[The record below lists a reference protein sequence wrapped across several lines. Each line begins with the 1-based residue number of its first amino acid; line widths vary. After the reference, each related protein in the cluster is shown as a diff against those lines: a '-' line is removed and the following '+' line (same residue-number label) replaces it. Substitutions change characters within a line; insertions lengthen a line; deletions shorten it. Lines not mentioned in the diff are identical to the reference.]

1 LSVNNNKTGGSSSGS
16 GRRSNTARTT
26 RSKSA
31 NGSERAHAER
41 NMTKN
46 ADVTL
51 RNEILVLLMF
61 ALSILLF
68 LSNFKL
74 CGPIGELLKNLTFG
88 LFGIIG
94 YIVPVLIIIATVYY
108 IIKRKDNS
116 ISVGKI
122 VCIAAMVVLV
132 CTFTGLLSSSGDGA
146 DLKLGTVYK
155 SAMEGKGGGLIG
167 FVLVKILLP
176 IFGSIASYVIVIA
189 LFLIT
194 LVLLTRFSITEAIKE
209 RSTSVAQ
216 HANRD
221 LEARRERKKIRVQ
234 EREAMQQIKLDQE
247 RMDSERRLEIARK
260 EQQARAGLGGPVGSP
275 MNAPESAK
283 TSDGKVTNPI
293 YDEVRKSKTGSFSV
307 TYNNQTKI
315 VSMDPE
321 ADIPPIETI
330 HGDIEEPVSRPG
342 MAREERPSTRP
353 MRAQGAD
360 LNTGSRTEG
369 RNGAYGRDGV
379 GSDRSQGTTVVRNAI
394 AAAAEAALGQKDAFS
409 AEKGRM
415 ERLDPGKTGG
425 VSSRSTN
432 AASDPDVKTLVTASG
447 RVITH
452 EIGQGGQS
460 KVASMKREGEATI
473 FDEVSAALAP
483 VNAYVEKKEYV
494 FPPISLLNKGS
505 GKDGRNMDNELRE
518 NAVKLQQTL
527 QNFGVGVTVTNVSC
541 GPTVTRY
548 ELAPEQGVKV
558 SQIVRL
564 QDDIKLNL
572 AAPDIRIEA
581 PIPGKA
587 AIGIEIPNRESAS
600 VMLRDLLDTDDFR
613 NASSKLSFGAG
624 KDIGGQIIIS
634 DIGKMPHLLIAG
646 ATGSGKSVCINTIIM
661 SILYKAKPSEV
672 KLILID
678 PKVVELSVYNGIP
691 HLMIPVV
698 TDPKKASGA
707 LSWAVSEMTQR
718 YKKFADLAVRDLKGY
733 NEKIAEQQK
742 ENSDKPG
749 LRQLPQIVI
758 IVDELADLM
767 MVAPGEVED
776 SICRLAQM
784 ARAAGLH
791 LILAT
796 QRPSVNVI
804 TGVIKA
810 NVPSRIAFS
819 VSSGVDSR
827 TILDMI
833 GAEKLLGR
841 GDMLYYPA
849 GIQKPLR
856 VQGAFVSDKEVSA
869 VVEFLTKQKNVIG
882 GAPEQA
888 EEINQHIE
896 ASATGKDKA
905 SEGDAASQEDD
916 RFALDSLFR
925 EAGLLLAGKEKS
937 SIGMLQRA
945 FRIGFNRAARI
956 MDQLAEAGLVGEEE
970 GTKPRRVL
978 MTEVEFEQYCDE
990 NDILK

>member
-1 LSVNNNKTGGSSSGS
+1 
-16 GRRSNTARTT
+16 
-26 RSKSA
+26 
-31 NGSERAHAER
+31 
-41 NMTKN
+41 MTKN

-108 IIKRKDNS
+108 IIKRKETS
-116 ISVGKI
+116 ISAGKI
-122 VCIAAMVVLV
+122 VCMATMVVSV
-132 CTFTGLLSSSGDGA
+132 CTFTELLRHSGA
-146 DLKLGTVYK
+146 DSDMSIGAIYK
-155 SAMEGKGGGLIG
+155 TAMEGKGGGLIG
-167 FVLVKILLP
+167 CILVKILVP
-176 IFGSIASYVIVIA
+176 IFGIIASYVIDIVI
-189 LFLIT
+189 FLIAV
-194 LVLLTRFSITEAIKE
+194 VLLTRFSITEAIKE
-209 RSTSVAQ
+209 RSTSVAR

-221 LEARRERKKIRVQ
+221 LEVRRERKKIRVQ
-234 EREAMQQIKLDQE
+234 EREAMQQLKLDQE
-247 RMDSERRLEIARK
+247 RIDSERRLEIARK
-260 EQQARAGLGGPVGSP
+260 EQQARAGLGGLPLPSG
-275 MNAPESAK
+275 NAADATVSK
-283 TSDGKVTNPI
+283 DGKVQNPV
-293 YDEVRKSKTGSFSV
+293 YNEVKKTKTGSFSV

-315 VSMDPE
+315 VSMDPDE
-321 ADIPPIETI
+321 DIPPIETI
-330 HGDIEEPVSRPG
+330 HGDIEEPVVRPVSD
-342 MAREERPSTRP
+342 ANSTSARP
-353 MRAQGAD
+353 MRAPG
-360 LNTGSRTEG
+360 TGSSEPST
-369 RNGAYGRDGV
+369 
-379 GSDRSQGTTVVRNAI
+379 VRNAV
-394 AAAAEAALGQKDAFS
+394 AAAASAAMGRKDLPSTGNVTPHTGSAQSGPSQSPRPSGGNNITADALTRSLGD
-409 AEKGRM
+409 
-415 ERLDPGKTGG
+415 
-425 VSSRSTN
+425 
-432 AASDPDVKTLVTASG
+432 DPDVKTIVTSSG

-452 EIGQGGQS
+452 EVGQGGQS
-460 KVASMKREGEATI
+460 KVPSMKREGEATI
-473 FDEVSAALAP
+473 FEEVSAALAP
-483 VNAYVEKKEYV
+483 VKPYIEPKEYV
-494 FPPISLLNKGS
+494 FPPISLLNKGI
-505 GKDGRNMDNELRE
+505 GKGGRNMDNELRE
-518 NAVKLQQTL
+518 NALKLQQTL

-548 ELAPEQGVKV
+548 ELSPEQGVKV

-624 KDIGGQIIIS
+624 KDIGGQNIIS

-718 YKKFADLAVRDLKGY
+718 YKKFADLSVRDLKGY
-733 NEKIAEQQK
+733 NEKIAEQAK
-742 ENSDKPG
+742 AEPDKPG
-749 LRQLPQIVI
+749 LRPLPQIVI

-882 GAPEQA
+882 GATEEA
-888 EEINQHIE
+888 DEINQHIE
-896 ASATGKDKA
+896 ASASGKDKA
-905 SEGDAASQEDD
+905 AESGNDAQEED
-916 RFALDSLFR
+916 RFALDELFR
-925 EAGLLLAGKEKS
+925 EAGLLLAGKDKC

-956 MDQLAEAGLVGEEE
+956 IDQLAEAGLVGEEE

-978 MTEVEFEQYCDE
+978 MTQEQFEQYCDE
-990 NDILK
+990 NNISR

>member
-1 LSVNNNKTGGSSSGS
+1 
-16 GRRSNTARTT
+16 
-26 RSKSA
+26 
-31 NGSERAHAER
+31 
-41 NMTKN
+41 MTKN
-46 ADVTL
+46 ADVSL
-51 RNEILVLLMF
+51 RNEILVLVMF

-108 IIKRKDNS
+108 IIKRKETS
-116 ISVGKI
+116 ISAGKI
-122 VCIAAMVVLV
+122 VCMAAMVVLV
-132 CTFTGLLSSSGDGA
+132 CTFTELLRHTGA
-146 DLKLGTVYK
+146 DAEEMKIGAIYK
-155 SAMEGKGGGLIG
+155 TAMEGKGGGLIG
-167 FVLVKILLP
+167 CILVKILVP
-176 IFGSIASYVIVIA
+176 IFGIIASYVIDIV
-189 LFLIT
+189 LFLIAV
-194 LVLLTRFSITEAIKE
+194 VLLTRFSITEAIKE
-209 RSTSVAQ
+209 RSTSVAR

-221 LEARRERKKIRVQ
+221 LEARRERKKIREQ

-247 RMDSERRLEIARK
+247 RIDSERRLEIARK
-260 EQQARAGLGGPVGSP
+260 EQLARAGLGGTLPGPNSN
-275 MNAPESAK
+275 MADTTASK
-283 TSDGKVTNPI
+283 DGKVQNPV
-293 YDEVRKSKTGSFSV
+293 YDEVKKSKVGSFSV

-321 ADIPPIETI
+321 EDIPLMETI
-330 HGDIEEPVSRPG
+330 HGDVEDTSGRP
-342 MAREERPSTRP
+342 A
-353 MRAQGAD
+353 AD
-360 LNTGSRTEG
+360 SKQT
-369 RNGAYGRDGV
+369 
-379 GSDRSQGTTVVRNAI
+379 VRNAV
-394 AAAAEAALGQKDAFS
+394 AAAAGAAMGRREGSDARPERASGSNVGGAQSYDRNSGAPSDSGRGPGAGQTTSGGNGITAS
-409 AEKGRM
+409 A
-415 ERLDPGKTGG
+415 LN
-425 VSSRSTN
+425 RSIIGD
-432 AASDPDVKTLVTASG
+432 DPDVKTIVTSSG

-460 KVASMKREGEATI
+460 KVPSMKREGEATI
-473 FDEVSAALAP
+473 FEEVSAALAP
-483 VNAYVEKKEYV
+483 VKPYVEEKEYV
-494 FPPISLLNKGS
+494 FPPMSLLNKGV
-505 GKDGRNMDNELRE
+505 GRAGRNMDNELRE
-518 NAVKLQQTL
+518 NAMKLQQTL

-613 NASSKLSFGAG
+613 NAPSKLSFGAG

-718 YKKFADLAVRDLKGY
+718 YKKFADLSVRDLKGY
-733 NEKIAEQQK
+733 NEKIEEQIKQDPTK
-742 ENSDKPG
+742 SG
-749 LRQLPQIVI
+749 LRKLPQIVI

-856 VQGAFVSDKEVSA
+856 VQGAFVSDKEVSS

-882 GAPEQA
+882 GSTEQA

-896 ASATGKDKA
+896 ASASGKDKA
-905 SEGDAASQEDD
+905 SDNDADSQEDD
-916 RFALDSLFR
+916 RFALDPLFR

-970 GTKPRRVL
+970 GTKPRRVM

-990 NDILK
+990 NGITK

>member
-1 LSVNNNKTGGSSSGS
+1 
-16 GRRSNTARTT
+16 
-26 RSKSA
+26 
-31 NGSERAHAER
+31 
-41 NMTKN
+41 MTKN

-108 IIKRKDNS
+108 IIKRKETS
-116 ISVGKI
+116 ISAGKI
-122 VCIAAMVVLV
+122 VCLATMVVAV
-132 CTFTGLLSSSGDGA
+132 CTFTELLRHSGA
-146 DLKLGTVYK
+146 DSDMSISSIYK
-155 SAMEGKGGGLIG
+155 TAMEGKGGGLIG
-167 FVLVKILLP
+167 CILVKILVP
-176 IFGSIASYVIVIA
+176 IFGIIASYVIDIVI
-189 LFLIT
+189 FLIAI
-194 LVLLTRFSITEAIKE
+194 VLLTRFSITEAIKE
-209 RSTSVAQ
+209 RSTSVAR

-221 LEARRERKKIRVQ
+221 LEARRERKKIREQ

-247 RMDSERRLEIARK
+247 RIDSERRLEIARK
-260 EQQARAGLGGPVGSP
+260 EQQARAGLGGLPLPGG
-275 MNAPESAK
+275 NSADAT
-283 TSDGKVTNPI
+283 TSKDGKVLNPV
-293 YDEVRKSKTGSFSV
+293 YDEVKKSKAGSFSV

-315 VSMDPE
+315 VSMDPNE
-321 ADIPPIETI
+321 DIPPIETI
-330 HGDIEEPVSRPG
+330 HGDIEEPLVRPG
-342 MAREERPSTRP
+342 SMDVLHSSSRP
-353 MRAQGAD
+353 MRAPG
-360 LNTGSRTEG
+360 TGSSTE
-369 RNGAYGRDGV
+369 
-379 GSDRSQGTTVVRNAI
+379 STTVRNAV
-394 AAAAEAALGQKDAFS
+394 AAAASAAMGRKDLPSTGSSAMQGSSSQSGAAQSTRPSGGNNITADALTRSLGD
-409 AEKGRM
+409 
-415 ERLDPGKTGG
+415 
-425 VSSRSTN
+425 
-432 AASDPDVKTLVTASG
+432 DPDVKTIVTSSG

-452 EIGQGGQS
+452 EVGQGGQS
-460 KVASMKREGEATI
+460 KVPSMKREGEATI
-473 FDEVSAALAP
+473 FEEVSAALAP
-483 VNAYVEKKEYV
+483 VKPYVEPKEYV
-494 FPPISLLNKGS
+494 FPPISLLNKGV
-505 GKDGRNMDNELRE
+505 GKGGRNMDNELRE
-518 NAVKLQQTL
+518 NALKLQQTL

-548 ELAPEQGVKV
+548 ELSPEQGVKV

-624 KDIGGQIIIS
+624 KDIGGQNIIS

-672 KLILID
+672 QLILID

-718 YKKFADLAVRDLKGY
+718 YKKFADLSVRDLKGY
-733 NEKIAEQQK
+733 NEKIAEQAK
-742 ENSDKPG
+742 AEPDKPG
-749 LRQLPQIVI
+749 LRPLPQIVI

-882 GAPEQA
+882 GATEEA
-888 EEINQHIE
+888 DEINQHIE
-896 ASATGKDKA
+896 ASASGKDKA
-905 SEGDAASQEDD
+905 AESEADSQEDD
-916 RFALDSLFR
+916 RFALDPLFR

-970 GTKPRRVL
+970 GTKPRRVM
-978 MTEVEFEQYCDE
+978 MTEAEFEQYCDE
-990 NDILK
+990 NNISR

>member
-1 LSVNNNKTGGSSSGS
+1 
-16 GRRSNTARTT
+16 
-26 RSKSA
+26 
-31 NGSERAHAER
+31 
-41 NMTKN
+41 MTKN

-108 IIKRKDNS
+108 IIKRKETS
-116 ISVGKI
+116 ISAGKI
-122 VCIAAMVVLV
+122 VCMAAMVVLV
-132 CTFTGLLSSSGDGA
+132 CTFTELLRHSGTNA
-146 DLKLGTVYK
+146 EEMKLGVIYK
-155 SAMEGKGGGLIG
+155 TAMEGKGGGLIG
-167 FVLVKILLP
+167 GAIVKILVP
-176 IFGSIASYVIVIA
+176 IFGVIASYVIDIV
-189 LFLIT
+189 LFLIAV
-194 LVLLTRFSITEAIKE
+194 VLLTRFSITEAIKE
-209 RSTSVAQ
+209 RSTSVAR

-221 LEARRERKKIRVQ
+221 LEVRRERKKIREQ

-247 RMDSERRLEIARK
+247 RIDSERRLEIARK
-260 EQQARAGLGGPVGSP
+260 EQQARAGLGGALPAA
-275 MNAPESAK
+275 NANTADTTVSK
-283 TSDGKVTNPI
+283 DGKVQNPV
-293 YDEVRKSKTGSFSV
+293 YDEVKKSKIGSFSV

-321 ADIPPIETI
+321 DDIPLMETI
-330 HGDIEEPVSRPG
+330 HGDIEEPVKRPG
-342 MAREERPSTRP
+342 SDGTSRQTVQNAVAAAASAAMGRKDLPS
-353 MRAQGAD
+353 
-360 LNTGSRTEG
+360 TGSRPMQSSSSQ
-369 RNGAYGRDGV
+369 NGPSQNSSQNMRPSGGNNITADALT
-379 GSDRSQGTTVVRNAI
+379 RS
-394 AAAAEAALGQKDAFS
+394 LGD
-409 AEKGRM
+409 
-415 ERLDPGKTGG
+415 
-425 VSSRSTN
+425 
-432 AASDPDVKTLVTASG
+432 DPDVKTLVTSSG

-452 EIGQGGQS
+452 EVGQGGQS
-460 KVASMKREGEATI
+460 KVPSLKREGESTI
-473 FDEVSAALAP
+473 FEDVSAALAP
-483 VNAYVEKKEYV
+483 VKPYIEPKEYV
-494 FPPISLLNKGS
+494 FPPISLLNKGV
-505 GKDGRNMDNELRE
+505 GKGGRNMDNELRE
-518 NAVKLQQTL
+518 NAMKLQQTL

-600 VMLRDLLDTDDFR
+600 VMLRDLLDSDDFR

-624 KDIGGQIIIS
+624 KDIGGQNIIS

-718 YKKFADLAVRDLKGY
+718 YKKFADLSVRDLKGY
-733 NEKIAEQQK
+733 NEKIAEQAK
-742 ENSDKPG
+742 AEPDKPG
-749 LRQLPQIVI
+749 LRPLPQIVI

-882 GAPEQA
+882 GSA
-888 EEINQHIE
+888 EEADEINQHIE
-896 ASATGKDKA
+896 ASASGKDKA
-905 SEGDAASQEDD
+905 AESDSEAQEED
-916 RFALDSLFR
+916 RFALDELFR
-925 EAGLLLAGKEKS
+925 EAGLLLAGKDKC

-956 MDQLAEAGLVGEEE
+956 IDQLAEAGLVGEEE

-978 MTEVEFEQYCDE
+978 MTQAQFEQYCDE
-990 NDILK
+990 NGITK

>member
-1 LSVNNNKTGGSSSGS
+1 MAVSNNRAGNSSSGS
-16 GRRSNTARTT
+16 KGHTGTQRSV
-26 RSKSA
+26 RSTPER
-31 NGSERAHAER
+31 NSEPSSRPER

-108 IIKRKDNS
+108 IIKRKETS

-122 VCIAAMVVLV
+122 VCMATMVVSV
-132 CTFTGLLSSSGDGA
+132 CTFTELLRHSGA
-146 DLKLGTVYK
+146 DSDMSIGSIYK
-155 SAMEGKGGGLIG
+155 TAMEGKGGGLIG
-167 FVLVKILLP
+167 CILVKILVP
-176 IFGSIASYVIVIA
+176 IFGIIASYVIDIVI
-189 LFLIT
+189 FLIAV
-194 LVLLTRFSITEAIKE
+194 VLLTRFSITEAIKE
-209 RSTSVAQ
+209 RSTSVAR

-221 LEARRERKKIRVQ
+221 LEVRRERKKIREQ

-247 RMDSERRLEIARK
+247 RIDSERRLEIARK
-260 EQQARAGLGGPVGSP
+260 EQQARAGLTGLPVPGG
-275 MNAPESAK
+275 NSADTAVTK
-283 TSDGKVTNPI
+283 DGKVQNPV
-293 YDEVRKSKTGSFSV
+293 YNEVKKTKTGSFSV

-315 VSMDPE
+315 VSMDPDE
-321 ADIPPIETI
+321 DIPPIETI
-330 HGDIEEPVSRPG
+330 HGDIEEPVVRNVSSDANQTIG
-342 MAREERPSTRP
+342 RP
-353 MRAQGAD
+353 MRAPG
-360 LNTGSRTEG
+360 TGSATEP
-369 RNGAYGRDGV
+369 A
-379 GSDRSQGTTVVRNAI
+379 TVRNAV
-394 AAAAEAALGQKDAFS
+394 AAAASAAMGRKDLPSTGSTPSTGSSATNTRPSGGNNITADALTRSLGD
-409 AEKGRM
+409 
-415 ERLDPGKTGG
+415 
-425 VSSRSTN
+425 
-432 AASDPDVKTLVTASG
+432 DPDVKTIVTSSG

-452 EIGQGGQS
+452 EVGQGGQS
-460 KVASMKREGEATI
+460 KVPSMKREGEPTI
-473 FDEVSAALAP
+473 FEEVSAALAP
-483 VNAYVEKKEYV
+483 VKPYIEPKEYV
-494 FPPISLLNKGS
+494 FPPISLLNKGV
-505 GKDGRNMDNELRE
+505 GKGGRNMDNELRE
-518 NAVKLQQTL
+518 NALKLQQTL

-548 ELAPEQGVKV
+548 ELSPEQGVKV

-613 NASSKLSFGAG
+613 NATSKLSFGAG
-624 KDIGGQIIIS
+624 KDIGGQNIIS

-718 YKKFADLAVRDLKGY
+718 YKKFADLSVRDLKGY
-733 NEKIAEQQK
+733 NEKIAEQAK
-742 ENSDKPG
+742 AEPDKPG
-749 LRQLPQIVI
+749 LRPLPQIVI

-882 GAPEQA
+882 GAT
-888 EEINQHIE
+888 EEADEITQHIE
-896 ASATGKDKA
+896 ASASGKDKA
-905 SEGDAASQEDD
+905 TESEADSQEDD
-916 RFALDSLFR
+916 RFALDPLFR

-970 GTKPRRVL
+970 GTKPRRVM
-978 MTEVEFEQYCDE
+978 MTEAEFEQYCDE
-990 NDILK
+990 NNISR

>member
-1 LSVNNNKTGGSSSGS
+1 
-16 GRRSNTARTT
+16 
-26 RSKSA
+26 
-31 NGSERAHAER
+31 
-41 NMTKN
+41 MTKN

-108 IIKRKDNS
+108 IIKRKETS
-116 ISVGKI
+116 ISAGKI
-122 VCIAAMVVLV
+122 VCMAAMVVLV
-132 CTFTGLLSSSGDGA
+132 CTFTELLRHSGA
-146 DLKLGTVYK
+146 NAEEMKLSVIYK
-155 SAMEGKGGGLIG
+155 TAMEGKGGGLIG
-167 FVLVKILLP
+167 CILVKILVP
-176 IFGSIASYVIVIA
+176 IFGIIASYVIDIV
-189 LFLIT
+189 LFLIAV
-194 LVLLTRFSITEAIKE
+194 VLLTRFSITEAIKE
-209 RSTSVAQ
+209 RSTSVAR

-221 LEARRERKKIRVQ
+221 LEVRRERKKIREQ

-247 RMDSERRLEIARK
+247 RIDSERRLEIARK
-260 EQQARAGLGGPVGSP
+260 EQQARAGLGGTLPGANTNTADTTVS
-275 MNAPESAK
+275 K
-283 TSDGKVTNPI
+283 DGKVQNPV
-293 YDEVRKSKTGSFSV
+293 YDEVKKSKIGSFSV

-321 ADIPPIETI
+321 DDIPLMETI
-330 HGDIEEPVSRPG
+330 HGDIEEPVKRPG
-342 MAREERPSTRP
+342 ADGTSRQTVQNAVAAAASAAMGRKDLPS
-353 MRAQGAD
+353 
-360 LNTGSRTEG
+360 TGSRPMQ
-369 RNGAYGRDGV
+369 
-379 GSDRSQGTTVVRNAI
+379 SSSSQTGPSQNSSQNMR
-394 AAAAEAALGQKDAFS
+394 
-409 AEKGRM
+409 
-415 ERLDPGKTGG
+415 PTGG
-425 VSSRSTN
+425 NNITADALTRSLGD
-432 AASDPDVKTLVTASG
+432 DPDVKTLVTSSG

-452 EIGQGGQS
+452 EVGQGGQS
-460 KVASMKREGEATI
+460 KVPSLKREGESTI
-473 FDEVSAALAP
+473 FEDVSAALAP
-483 VNAYVEKKEYV
+483 VKPYIEPKEYV
-494 FPPISLLNKGS
+494 FPPISLLNKGV
-505 GKDGRNMDNELRE
+505 GKGGRNMDNELRE
-518 NAVKLQQTL
+518 NAMKLQQTL

-624 KDIGGQIIIS
+624 KDIGGQNIIS

-718 YKKFADLAVRDLKGY
+718 YKKFADLSVRDLKGY
-733 NEKIAEQQK
+733 NEKIAEQAK
-742 ENSDKPG
+742 AEPDKPG
-749 LRQLPQIVI
+749 LRPLPQIVI

-882 GAPEQA
+882 GSA
-888 EEINQHIE
+888 EEADEINQHIE
-896 ASATGKDKA
+896 ASASGKDKA
-905 SEGDAASQEDD
+905 AESESEAQEED
-916 RFALDSLFR
+916 RFALDELFR
-925 EAGLLLAGKEKS
+925 EAGLLLAGKDKC

-956 MDQLAEAGLVGEEE
+956 IDQLAEAGLVGEEE

-978 MTEVEFEQYCDE
+978 MTQAQFEQYCDE
-990 NDILK
+990 NGITK

>member
-1 LSVNNNKTGGSSSGS
+1 
-16 GRRSNTARTT
+16 
-26 RSKSA
+26 
-31 NGSERAHAER
+31 
-41 NMTKN
+41 MTKN

-108 IIKRKDNS
+108 IIKRKETS
-116 ISVGKI
+116 ISAGKI
-122 VCIAAMVVLV
+122 VCLAAMVILV
-132 CTFTGLLSSSGDGA
+132 CTFTELLRHSGA
-146 DLKLGTVYK
+146 DAEEMKIGTIYK
-155 SAMEGKGGGLIG
+155 TAMEGKGGGLIG
-167 FVLVKILLP
+167 GLMVKILVP
-176 IFGSIASYVIVIA
+176 IFGVIASYVIDIV
-189 LFLIT
+189 LFLIAV
-194 LVLLTRFSITEAIKE
+194 VLLTRFSITEAIKE
-209 RSTSVAQ
+209 RSTVAVR

-221 LEARRERKKIRVQ
+221 LEVRRERKKIREQ

-247 RMDSERRLEIARK
+247 RIDSERRLEIARK
-260 EQQARAGLGGPVGSP
+260 EQQARAGLSGALPGANT
-275 MNAPESAK
+275 NAADTTVSK
-283 TSDGKVTNPI
+283 DGKVQNPV
-293 YDEVRKSKTGSFSV
+293 YDEIKKSKIGSFSV

-321 ADIPPIETI
+321 DDIPLMETI
-330 HGDIEEPVSRPG
+330 HGDIEEPVKRPAPGGNSR
-342 MAREERPSTRP
+342 
-353 MRAQGAD
+353 Q
-360 LNTGSRTEG
+360 
-369 RNGAYGRDGV
+369 
-379 GSDRSQGTTVVRNAI
+379 TVQNAV
-394 AAAAEAALGQKDAFS
+394 AAAASAAIGRKDLPSTGSNPAQSSSMKNSSAQNTRPSGGNNITADSLNRSLGD
-409 AEKGRM
+409 
-415 ERLDPGKTGG
+415 
-425 VSSRSTN
+425 
-432 AASDPDVKTLVTASG
+432 DPDVKTIVTSSG

-452 EIGQGGQS
+452 EVGQGGQS
-460 KVASMKREGEATI
+460 KVPSMKREGEATI
-473 FDEVSAALAP
+473 FEEVSAALAP
-483 VNAYVEKKEYV
+483 VKPYVEPKEYV
-494 FPPISLLNKGS
+494 FPPISLLNKGI
-505 GKDGRNMDNELRE
+505 GKGGRNMDNELRE
-518 NAVKLQQTL
+518 NAMKLQQTL

-600 VMLRDLLDTDDFR
+600 VMLRDLLDTDEFR
-613 NASSKLSFGAG
+613 NAPSKLSFGAG
-624 KDIGGQIIIS
+624 KDIGGQNIIS

-718 YKKFADLAVRDLKGY
+718 YKKFADLSVRDLKGY
-733 NEKIAEQQK
+733 NEKIEEQIK
-742 ENSDKPG
+742 EDPLKPG
-749 LRQLPQIVI
+749 LRKLPQIVI

-882 GAPEQA
+882 GTPEQA
-888 EEINQHIE
+888 DEINRHIE
-896 ASATGKDKA
+896 ESSSGKDKA
-905 SEGDAASQEDD
+905 ADSDSDAQEED
-916 RFALDSLFR
+916 RFALDELFR
-925 EAGLLLAGKEKS
+925 EAGLLLAGKDKC

-956 MDQLAEAGLVGEEE
+956 IDQLAEAGLVGEEE

-978 MTEVEFEQYCDE
+978 MTQAQFEQYCDE
-990 NDILK
+990 NGITK